1 MLCFGLYSVAQ
12 AQQTGTQSQKAPCV
26 NASKITRDND
36 RKVDDGD
43 VWTTETSSRDG
54 VLSLTYCGVF
64 KTGQAT
70 INRLAPKRLT
80 EMPDGFESHRKYGEL
95 VGEKIRIRNLP
106 VGYTVYK
113 DMAFEI
119 KTKAV
124 PNMMYLTFRVPSVQS
139 IDEFKKLRV
148 LYLDEDGMLPGA
160 LQWEYDYRG
169 VDVPEADL
177 RRERSAPALIMHQYF
192 ITLRVPV
199 EWWLPHSTRLNITGL
214 LLNSA

>member
-1 MLCFGLYSVAQ
+1 
-12 AQQTGTQSQKAPCV
+12 
-26 NASKITRDND
+26 
-36 RKVDDGD
+36 
-43 VWTTETSSRDG
+43 
-54 VLSLTYCGVF
+54 
-64 KTGQAT
+64 
-70 INRLAPKRLT
+70 
-80 EMPDGFESHRKYGEL
+80 MPDGFESHRKYGEL